1 MSRQV
6 VLKLYKDIL
15 RYGETLKFTNK
26 KYFRYRI
33 RTAFITNKDLS
44 DETAINFQLQKMLI
58 KSVLT
63 CPNNIFSLV
72 SRNEFFLLGI
82 VFNYESIQVRNKS
95 FKRYLDY
102 SNVPKLDEADL
113 EEQFIRG
120 SGPGGQATNKTNNA
134 VLLKHKPTGL
144 VVKCHETRSQWDNK
158 KRAREILI
166 TKLDNLLNKERSIEA
181 QIHALEKKQQAQKEY
196 KRKKLNEMKKAFR
209 EREGLT

>member
-1 MSRQV
+1 MLTRITSC
-6 VLKLYKDIL
+6 LKIYH
-15 RYGETLKFTNK
+15 N
-26 KYFRYRI
+26 
-33 RTAFITNKDLS
+33 
-44 DETAINFQLQKMLI
+44 
-58 KSVLT
+58 SVYL
-63 CPNNIFSLV
+63 LV
-72 SRNEFFLLGI
+72 SRNEFLLSSVLI
-82 VFNYESIQVRNKS
+82 NYGSVQVRTKS

-144 VVKCHETRSQWDNK
+144 VVKCHETRSQWENRE
-158 KRAREILI
+158 RAREILM

-181 QIHALEKKQQAQKEY
+181 QIRVLEEKHQSRKEY
-196 KRKKLNEMKKAFR
+196 KKKKLAEMKKAFR

>member
-1 MSRQV
+1 
-6 VLKLYKDIL
+6 
-15 RYGETLKFTNK
+15 
-26 KYFRYRI
+26 
-33 RTAFITNKDLS
+33 
-44 DETAINFQLQKMLI
+44 MLI